1 MSLEPVRFSKDTFSY
16 QASIAN
22 NSSNSR
28 NQQEDDDE
36 DGTREYYHSR
46 WWLISIN
53 SHTISDDIIHLTT
66 IAIRV
71 VVDYVSFH
79 TVLIY
84 SFHHYCSPIWLM
96 HVIIHQSLPFI
107 FDLLLCVIAILDTIY
122 IYLNIYD

>member
-1 MSLEPVRFSKDTFSY
+1 MSLESVRFSKDTFSY

-22 NSSNSR
+22 NSSNIR

-71 VVDYVSFH
+71 VVDYESFH

-84 SFHHYCSPIWLM
+84 DSY
-96 HVIIHQSLPFI
+96 V
-107 FDLLLCVIAILDTIY
+107 
-122 IYLNIYD
+122 